1 MASEVSEGR
10 ALLPRQL
17 VTTRHD
23 QHSIR
28 REQRL
33 EPQTVRQRLPGPNRE
48 VQLAREQLI
57 ERLHVALVSH
67 LESQGRV
74 RLANPSPPP
83 RPPPARSASR
93 KQGQISSVR
102 LPLRST
108 SRANLEW

>member
-1 MASEVSEGR
+1 MASDVSEGR

-33 EPQTVRQRLPGPNRE
+33 EPQTVRQRLPGPHRD

-57 ERLHVALVSH
+57 ERLHVTLVSH

>member
-33 EPQTVRQRLPGPNRE
+33 EPQPVRQRLPGPNRE
-48 VQLAREQLI
+48 VQLARKQLI
-57 ERLHVALVSH
+57 ERGYFTLV
-67 LESQGRV
+67 
-74 RLANPSPPP
+74 
-83 RPPPARSASR
+83 RS
-93 KQGQISSVR
+93 
-102 LPLRST
+102 RSL
-108 SRANLEW
+108 SRAKR